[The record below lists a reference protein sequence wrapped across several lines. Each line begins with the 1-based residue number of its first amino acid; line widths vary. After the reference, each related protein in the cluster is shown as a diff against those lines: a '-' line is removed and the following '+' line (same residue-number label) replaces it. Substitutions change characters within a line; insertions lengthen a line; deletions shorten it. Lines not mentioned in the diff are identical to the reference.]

1 MKQFTFRFRS
11 IMVNHIEK
19 VVPGTVYSKMVMEM
33 DDTAVEEHTLILTIK
48 DILNDTAWITQFV
61 LSLMIVTAVSGVL
74 FAGTYVGFGRTM
86 EQSSWSM
93 VKLVFIITDIIVII
107 SLWIYLAV
115 KVSIGNRK
123 RDLVV
128 QKRGAGNW
136 RLVDESEWEKF
147 YRLLMIAKNRRESEK
162 LIK

>member
-11 IMVNHIEK
+11 IMVNHVEK

-33 DDTAVEEHTLILTIK
+33 DDTAVEEHTLILTVK

-61 LSLMIVTAVSGVL
+61 LSLMIVAAVSGVL
-74 FAGTYVGFGRTM
+74 FAGVYVGFGRTM
-86 EQSSWSM
+86 EQSSWSI
-93 VKLVFIITDIIVII
+93 VKLVFVIIDIIVII
-107 SLWIYLAV
+107 SLWVYLAV
-115 KVSIGNRK
+115 KVSIDNKK
-123 RDLVV
+123 RNLVV

>member
-1 MKQFTFRFRS
+1 
-11 IMVNHIEK
+11 MVNHIEK

-33 DDTAVEEHTLILTIK
+33 DDTAVGEHTLILTIK

-61 LSLMIVTAVSGVL
+61 LSLMIVAAVSGVL
-74 FAGTYVGFGRTM
+74 FAGVYVGFGRTM
-86 EQSSWSM
+86 EQSSWSL
-93 VKLVFIITDIIVII
+93 VKLVFIIIDIIVII

>member
-1 MKQFTFRFRS
+1 
-11 IMVNHIEK
+11 MVNHIEK

-33 DDTAVEEHTLILTIK
+33 DDTAVEEHTLVLTIK

-61 LSLMIVTAVSGVL
+61 LSLMIVAAVSGVL
-74 FAGTYVGFGRTM
+74 FAGAYVGFGRTM
-86 EQSSWSM
+86 EQSSWSI

>member
-1 MKQFTFRFRS
+1 
-11 IMVNHIEK
+11 MVNHIEK

-61 LSLMIVTAVSGVL
+61 LSLMIVAAVSGVL
-74 FAGTYVGFGRTM
+74 FAGVYVGFGRTM

-93 VKLVFIITDIIVII
+93 VKLVFIIIDITVII
-107 SLWIYLAV
+107 SLWIFLAV

-128 QKRGAGNW
+128 QKRGSGNW